1 MTPEE
6 AIQRGDHAK
15 RILDDE
21 LVKESLAEIEL
32 AVVDQWRALG
42 VENKPQAEEL
52 KRLLWASQ
60 QFRAIFES
68 LVAGATVA
76 RNELL
81 LRENMEIKRDAA
93 KGRLYGP

>member
-1 MTPEE
+1 MDLQEQ
-6 AIQRGDHAK
+6 IQRGEHAK

-21 LVKESLAEIEL
+21 LVKGALAEVEL

-42 VENKPQAEEL
+42 IENKTQAEEL

-93 KGRLYGP
+93 KGKLYGS

>member
-1 MTPEE
+1 MSPEE
-6 AIQRGDHAK
+6 EIQRGEHAQ

-21 LVKESLAEIEL
+21 LVKMALGEIEQ
-32 AVVDQWRALG
+32 AVIDQWRALG
-42 VENKPQAEEL
+42 VENKTQAEEL

-68 LVAGATVA
+68 LIAGATVA
-76 RNELL
+76 RSELL

-93 KGRLYGP
+93 KGRLNG

>member
-6 AIQRGDHAK
+6 HIQRGEHAK

-21 LVKESLAEIEL
+21 LVQFAMAEIRKT
-32 AVVDQWRALG
+32 VVDQWAALG
-42 VENKPQAEEL
+42 VENKAQAEEL

-60 QFRAIFES
+60 QFEAIFVS

-93 KGRLYGP
+93 KGRLYG